1 MRTLIRFTVL
11 AFFVLG
17 VVNTVNSAE
26 PENKGKPSCMFHMDG
41 MKDAKYEVTNTPDGV
56 IIKITSDKPDVVK
69 QIQEKTAKCQE
80 AHKSG
85 NHKNMCPMKN
95 DSTAMCPHHQQ
106 QEKK

>member
-11 AFFVLG
+11 AFFVFG
-17 VVNTVNSAE
+17 VVNTVAGAE
-26 PENKGKPSCMFHMDG
+26 PEKKGKPGCMFHMDS

-69 QIQEKTAKCQE
+69 QIQETTARCHE

-85 NHKNMCPMKN
+85 DHKMCPMKK
-95 DSTAMCPHHQQ
+95 DSTCSGHSEH